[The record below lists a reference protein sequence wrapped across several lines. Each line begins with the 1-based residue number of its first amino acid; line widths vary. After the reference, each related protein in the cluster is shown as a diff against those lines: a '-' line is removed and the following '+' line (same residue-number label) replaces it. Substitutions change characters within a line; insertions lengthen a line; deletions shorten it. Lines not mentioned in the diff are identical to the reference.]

1 MKMLVVDDSH
11 FIRNRIVRALKIHKV
26 TTVLTAGDGLEAI
39 EIFKREKPEL
49 VTMDITMPN
58 LDGVQCTKELVR
70 LNPKALILVISAIA
84 DKPTAINAMMSG
96 ANGFLLKPFT
106 DDQLND
112 ALNLLLKGVRRG

>member
-11 FIRNRIVRALKIHKV
+11 FIRNRIVRSLKLHKLSQ
-26 TTVLTAGDGLEAI
+26 VLTAGDGLEAI
-39 EIFKREKPEL
+39 EVFKRENPEL

-70 LNPKALILVISAIA
+70 LNPKVMILVVSAVA
-84 DKPTAINAMMSG
+84 DKPTAINAMMAG

-112 ALNLLLKGVRRG
+112 ALKLLLKGFARG

>member
-11 FIRNRIVRALKIHKV
+11 FIRNRIVRALQIHKV
-26 TTVLTAGDGLEAI
+26 KTVLTAADGLEAI
-39 EIFKREKPEL
+39 EVFKREKPEL

-70 LNPKALILVISAIA
+70 LNPNALILVISAVA
-84 DKPTAINAMMSG
+84 DKPTAIAAMMSG

-106 DDQLND
+106 DNQLND
-112 ALNLLLKGVRRG
+112 ALNLMLKGLRRG

>member
-11 FIRNRIVRALKIHKV
+11 FIRNRIVRALKVHKIGN
-26 TTVLTAGDGLEAI
+26 VLTAADGLEAI
-39 EIFKREKPEL
+39 EVFKKDKPEL

-70 LNPKALILVISAIA
+70 LNPKVLILIISAVA
-84 DKPTAINAMMSG
+84 DKPTAINAMLSG

-112 ALNLLLKGVRRG
+112 ALNLLIKGARRG